1 MFGVGLG
8 ASEAFWQLVETV
20 EGLRSQGRT
29 TDAIASLLRR
39 SPAQVEGVEILA
51 RKLREELERLVRS

>member
-8 ASEAFWQLVETV
+8 ASEAFWQLAETV

-29 TDAIASLLRR
+29 TESIASLLQR
-39 SPAQVEGVEILA
+39 SPAQVEGLEILA